1 MDERKVELELL
12 KKCIENLTN
21 FKENAVGCDSVEAND
36 YHEIG
41 MILNQLEDKLIELEN
56 DIEGVKYEEI

>member
-1 MDERKVELELL
+1 MDERKIELELL
-12 KKCIENLTN
+12 KKCIENLKN
-21 FKENAVGCDSVEAND
+21 FKENAVDCDSVEAND

-56 DIEGVKYEEI
+56 DVESVKYEKV